1 MILQV
6 YRRASL
12 SYLDQNLYSFPFFQ
26 GNKCTVWTDR
36 ITRYDAFVNL
46 ARVEAVLA
54 DVI

>member
-6 YRRASL
+6 YRPTSL
-12 SYLDQNLYSFPFFQ
+12 SYLGQNLNSFLFFQ

-36 ITRYDAFVNL
+36 ITRYDALVNL